1 MQALKD
7 NQCYMWD
14 KCRRI
19 RMALTDRGYDLKYFL
34 DGRVNWKR
42 FLLDSTA
49 IIFYFI
55 NDKMFDKGEKIYG

>member
-1 MQALKD
+1 MKKRYGKINVMKGLMQDLKD

-14 KCRRI
+14 KCRGI
-19 RMALTDRGYDLKYFL
+19 RMAL
-34 DGRVNWKR
+34 NWKR